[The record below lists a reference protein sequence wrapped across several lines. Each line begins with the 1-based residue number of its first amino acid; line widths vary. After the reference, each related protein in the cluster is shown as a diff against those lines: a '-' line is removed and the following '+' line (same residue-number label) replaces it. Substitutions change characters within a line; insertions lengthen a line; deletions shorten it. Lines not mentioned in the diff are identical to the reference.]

1 MAFHTV
7 WPSLARH
14 VILDPEKPNI
24 LFSSDIPAK
33 IATCVA
39 DMHLFEGGATSRL
52 VDLTQSIRSFNIVLE
67 LNALLVRV
75 PSLAPSG
82 FVRRNQ
88 IFVAKTTKPHH
99 ILAPPTLHDPR
110 LLEVW
115 GSVLR
120 SACDGEVFVVSTT
133 LVLEQ
138 LTVDLANVANIQIGF
153 SQPLTV
159 LVDHVNITDTI
170 KEYICRKLRA
180 ELRNNSNLP
189 ADIAN
194 SSTILQELPVPMVS
208 MRDFS
213 SQQDESTLFDL
224 TLDSEGVFE
233 KLFDIGDDDFDVSAD
248 ELRLLGSDDSGKCTA
263 NDDDDEFYAD
273 YANKIGS
280 EMLSISTA
288 FKIIERNLSAHAG
301 NSQESFTFQEE
312 NTDREDGIN
321 SGKFHEYVQSL
332 NPGEQLSLINSAETL
347 HSNLKDIGPAY
358 PDIGCLSL
366 KANPEDNITF
376 KKSLLQP
383 ALLQPMQELQPN
395 PPNESMSGN
404 TIQPDALFSQRESSI
419 STSVSTF
426 ATKSE
431 SSTLS
436 NGRANSMTMGL
447 QESPTLCELNS
458 SRDRANLEEPGFS
471 SGSILV
477 AETSTRTNSP
487 AKSPKNQTN
496 FSEFTPKPSG
506 SPVRLAQTTSQSPT
520 GKKTSIAL
528 ITTEDNFGLEYAFRD
543 QSTEVPSFI
552 KQDKK
557 FKFIKIGKVQKFVHM
572 FEEQTEVEP
581 KSNLGSR
588 NSTRPASPLKTS
600 S

>member
-1 MAFHTV
+1 M
-7 WPSLARH
+7 
-14 VILDPEKPNI
+14 
-24 LFSSDIPAK
+24 
-33 IATCVA
+33 
-39 DMHLFEGGATSRL
+39 
-52 VDLTQSIRSFNIVLE
+52 
-67 LNALLVRV
+67 
-75 PSLAPSG
+75 
-82 FVRRNQ
+82 
-88 IFVAKTTKPHH
+88 
-99 ILAPPTLHDPR
+99 
-110 LLEVW
+110 
-115 GSVLR
+115 
-120 SACDGEVFVVSTT
+120 
-133 LVLEQ
+133 
-138 LTVDLANVANIQIGF
+138 
-153 SQPLTV
+153 
-159 LVDHVNITDTI
+159 
-170 KEYICRKLRA
+170 
-180 ELRNNSNLP
+180 
-189 ADIAN
+189 
-194 SSTILQELPVPMVS
+194 
-208 MRDFS
+208 
-213 SQQDESTLFDL
+213 
-224 TLDSEGVFE
+224 
-233 KLFDIGDDDFDVSAD
+233 
-248 ELRLLGSDDSGKCTA
+248 
-263 NDDDDEFYAD
+263 
-273 YANKIGS
+273 
-280 EMLSISTA
+280 
-288 FKIIERNLSAHAG
+288 
-301 NSQESFTFQEE
+301 
-312 NTDREDGIN
+312 
-321 SGKFHEYVQSL
+321 
-332 NPGEQLSLINSAETL
+332 NSAETL

-366 KANPEDNITF
+366 KANPEDNITL

-395 PPNESMSGN
+395 PPNESMSGD
-404 TIQPDALFSQRESSI
+404 TIQPDVFSQRESSI
-419 STSVSTF
+419 PTSVSTF

-436 NGRANSMTMGL
+436 NGRANPMTMGL
-447 QESPTLCELNS
+447 QESPTLYELNS
-458 SRDRANLEEPGFS
+458 SRDRANIEEPGFS